1 MKLINKQD
9 CIIQEIY
16 HDRVKVIY
24 EPLEGIN
31 GYVLFDINRMFNKHM
46 KEFESEYEINSYDF
60 YDENGSPYEPI
71 KEILDQF
78 QDIIESTLL

>member
-1 MKLINKQD
+1 
-9 CIIQEIY
+9 
-16 HDRVKVIY
+16 
-24 EPLEGIN
+24 
-31 GYVLFDINRMFNKHM
+31 M

-78 QDIIESTLL
+78 QEIIESTLL